1 MRLHLSRKWLSQSAH
16 RSKSSADAALAL
28 VSTAKAEWIAEVTRG
43 SGFDDPLPGVL
54 HVGLNEHHR
63 QSRQPSHRRGDQQP
77 FQRGQAVIAPK
88 ATTAF
93 WLGCS
98 RHLKAHDSFLKDD
111 VLGGV

>member
-1 MRLHLSRKWLSQSAH
+1 MRLHLWVKWLSQSAH

-28 VSTAKAEWIAEVTRG
+28 VSTAKAEWIADSDPRVGIRH
-43 SGFDDPLPGVL
+43 PLPGVL

-93 WLGCS
+93 RLGCS
-98 RHLKAHDSFLKDD
+98 RHLKAHDSFL
-111 VLGGV
+111 G